1 MKILVVGGAGYVGS
15 TSVERFVDRG
25 HEVVVFD
32 NLASGHASAVPDG
45 ALLVVG
51 DLADRARLRSILSD
65 GVDAVL
71 HCAARS
77 LVGESMENP
86 GLYYRTN
93 VAGGVSLLEAMRD
106 TGVTRL
112 VYSSTAAVYGE
123 PRRVPIAEAD
133 RTQPIN
139 PYGETKL
146 AFEGAMRWF
155 CAAHGLRA
163 ISLRYFNV
171 AGATERNGEDHDPE
185 THLMPLVLRVAAG
198 ASTHVQIYGQ
208 DYPTPDGTCIRDFV
222 HVRDLAEGH
231 LLALEATGEGDPSL
245 EVYNL
250 GSAAGFSVREVVEAA
265 RRVTG
270 RAIPARVL
278 KRRVG
283 DPPVLVAS
291 SRRARRELGWQPDP
305 LDPRAHACRRVG
317 VATAASARLR
327 RSWNRRADLTD
338 RAEAGRRHRRLAAPR
353 AAGAQAVE
361 VDPRVIDA
369 ESEVDRHPL
378 GDRPDVGLVDLL
390 DPAASVAGEMVVM
403 LRPAGDI
410 PVDVPI
416 ELEAPGD
423 AGRDERLERP
433 KDGGAPDA
441 RIASVQAS
449 VQVLRRDLAAERRQR
464 VRDGQALTGDP
475 LAGAAQP
482 VRGGGARHSA
492 PTAPAKTESA

>member
-1 MKILVVGGAGYVGS
+1 M
-15 TSVERFVDRG
+15 
-25 HEVVVFD
+25 
-32 NLASGHASAVPDG
+32 
-45 ALLVVG
+45 
-51 DLADRARLRSILSD
+51 
-65 GVDAVL
+65 
-71 HCAARS
+71 
-77 LVGESMENP
+77 
-86 GLYYRTN
+86 
-93 VAGGVSLLEAMRD
+93 
-106 TGVTRL
+106 
-112 VYSSTAAVYGE
+112 
-123 PRRVPIAEAD
+123 PIAEAD

-198 ASTHVQIYGQ
+198 EATHVQIYGQ

-291 SRRARRELGWQPDP
+291 SRRARRGARLAADP
-305 LDPRAHACRRVG
+305 LDARAHARRRVV
-317 VATAASARLR
+317 VATAAPARLR
-327 RSWNRRADLTD
+327 RSRNRRADLPL
-338 RAEAGRRHRRLAAPR
+338 RAEARRRQRRLAWGRQGP
-353 AAGAQAVE
+353 AV
-361 VDPRVIDA
+361 
-369 ESEVDRHPL
+369 
-378 GDRPDVGLVDLL
+378 
-390 DPAASVAGEMVVM
+390 
-403 LRPAGDI
+403 
-410 PVDVPI
+410 
-416 ELEAPGD
+416 
-423 AGRDERLERP
+423 
-433 KDGGAPDA
+433 
-441 RIASVQAS
+441 
-449 VQVLRRDLAAERRQR
+449 LAW
-464 VRDGQALTGDP
+464 
-475 LAGAAQP
+475 
-482 VRGGGARHSA
+482 
-492 PTAPAKTESA
+492 